1 MIDCERYGKQPGED
15 TLTDYPTILDVL
27 KDVVA
32 QEEEAQIHKLPLNRQ
47 KTDFFYDWSK
57 TGHYLMMWDNTQH
70 MPVLLPTS
78 RTAFTFYRGQGNQGD
93 RNFYTRFYVPDV
105 PEKCV

>member
-1 MIDCERYGKQPGED
+1 MGRRIQTDAMIDWERYGKQPGED

-57 TGHYLMMWDNTQH
+57 TGHYLLMRDSIQH

-78 RTAFTFYRGQGNQGD
+78 RTAFTFYRGQS
-93 RNFYTRFYVPDV
+93 
-105 PEKCV
+105 